1 MLFFVVVTL
10 LLFPNEGE
18 FRDKAILKR
27 NLSNELRRPF
37 TGVIVREPGLSQRGV
52 QVSLLFVPPIIAQ
65 AMLPNTISHTLTES
79 SHMRKE
85 FREGGPVRSFIS
97 CLKQRRVTRKKPDSI
112 QARGCLGVVLRGSF
126 QSCLVT

>member
-52 QVSLLFVPPIIAQ
+52 QVSLLFVPPHSTGDATEYNIAY
-65 AMLPNTISHTLTES
+65 ID
-79 SHMRKE
+79 
-85 FREGGPVRSFIS
+85 RE
-97 CLKQRRVTRKKPDSI
+97 
-112 QARGCLGVVLRGSF
+112 
-126 QSCLVT
+126 